1 MTSLQSSTNSNKI
14 TKNSKSTYLQLS
26 FQKNVSVKFVD
37 VQIVVVMY
45 LLIPGTEDGD
55 GDVLMIRHMVGR
67 RIVAEVD
74 SELIG
79 VAAIEDQRR
88 QQAIEEAQLRQA
100 TINSMVDNVQAEA
113 DNYLAEVEAE
123 AEAEAG
129 RETNGGDGSGDLP
142 TGDRARPGEG
152 PDGAMDQS

>member
-1 MTSLQSSTNSNKI
+1 M
-14 TKNSKSTYLQLS
+14 
-26 FQKNVSVKFVD
+26 
-37 VQIVVVMY
+37 
-45 LLIPGTEDGD
+45 EDGD

-88 QQAIEEAQLRQA
+88 QRAIEEAQLRQA
-100 TINSMVDNVQAEA
+100 SINSLYDNVQAEA

-123 AEAEAG
+123 AEVG
-129 RETNGGDGSGDLP
+129 GDTNGGDEAGDLP
-142 TGDRARPGEG
+142 PGDQGRPGEG
-152 PDGAMDQS
+152 ADGADGAMDLS

>member
-1 MTSLQSSTNSNKI
+1 M
-14 TKNSKSTYLQLS
+14 
-26 FQKNVSVKFVD
+26 
-37 VQIVVVMY
+37 
-45 LLIPGTEDGD
+45 EDGD

-74 SELIG
+74 SELMG

-123 AEAEAG
+123 AEAG
-129 RETNGGDGSGDLP
+129 RETNGGDESGDTP
-142 TGDRARPGEG
+142 PGDQARSGEG
-152 PDGAMDQS
+152 SDGAMDQS